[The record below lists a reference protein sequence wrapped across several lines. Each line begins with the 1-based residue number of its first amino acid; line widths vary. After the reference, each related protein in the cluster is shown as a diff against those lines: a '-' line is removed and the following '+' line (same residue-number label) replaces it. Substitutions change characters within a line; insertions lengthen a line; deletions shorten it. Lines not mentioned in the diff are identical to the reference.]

1 MTAILSRNRAFAA
14 FLLAAGLTACDY
26 EKIAVQDIHV
36 PAPGAQVKFFNFGLN
51 APGVNFYAN
60 DAKVTGILTA
70 TGTEATTGIEFGGVA
85 SAGLYSG
92 LAPGQYTLSGRIAA
106 TTDNGL
112 PISEVATTLAAGKRY
127 SFYQSGPYNTTTKK
141 VDAFVV
147 EDPFVEEINWSAA
160 TVRLVNA
167 IHNANPMTLS
177 ITNVA
182 TGQVITIGGPVAY
195 KGAGAFATVPEGVY
209 NLATRYTGATTNAIT
224 RTSFTFSA
232 GRVYTVSARG
242 DITVTS
248 TTAAT
253 RPFLDV
259 TFNR

>member
-1 MTAILSRNRAFAA
+1 MSRYRAFAA
-14 FLLAAGLTACDY
+14 LLCAAALTSCDY

-60 DAKVTGILTA
+60 DTKVTGILTA
-70 TGTEATTGIEFGGVA
+70 TGTEATTGVGFGGVA

-106 TTDNGL
+106 TTDKDL
-112 PISEVATTLAAGKRY
+112 AISEAATTLETGKRY

-141 VDAFVV
+141 VDAFMV
-147 EDPFVEEINWSAA
+147 EDPFAEEINWSSA
-160 TVRLVNA
+160 TVRFVNA
-167 IHNANPMTLS
+167 IHNANPMTLL
-177 ITNVA
+177 ITNVE
-182 TGQVITIGGPVAY
+182 TGQVLTIGGAVAY
-195 KGAGAFATVPEGVY
+195 KSAGAFTVVPEGIY
-209 NLATRYTGATTNAIT
+209 NVATRYTGVSTNAIT
-224 RTSFTFSA
+224 RTAVTFSA
-232 GRVYTVSARG
+232 SRVYTVSSRG

-259 TFNR
+259 TVNR